1 MLRYYPD
8 HLTGRS
14 REFGTGAACTWVGT
28 HQPLE
33 TTTPFGRM
41 TYGSGG
47 INMGRVGIENIG
59 ALQRPREIRDELRRR
74 AGQH

>member
-1 MLRYYPD
+1 
-8 HLTGRS
+8 
-14 REFGTGAACTWVGT
+14 
-28 HQPLE
+28 
-33 TTTPFGRM
+33 M